1 MSIKLK
7 SNEYRAACRGC
18 HGGCVHILTVE
29 DGKVVGVR
37 PDPDAPLSQG
47 HACEKGLT
55 IIEQMYHPDRLL
67 HPLRRAGE
75 RGSGKWEQISWDEAL
90 DTIAEK
96 LNELRDRYGPESIS
110 TITGTGR
117 HLVSYLKRF
126 GLALGTPNIASA
138 GAVICLGPRKNAGF
152 STAGVYSCVDYYG
165 DVRPECIVVWGANP
179 AVSGADGELQWH
191 PQECMEEGCKF
202 IVIDPQCTEQAKKA
216 DLWLRIRPGTDG
228 ALALGILNIIIQE
241 DLYDHDFVENWTYGF
256 DELKERCAEYDLKR
270 VSEITW
276 IPEEQILQAARM
288 MAGIKPM
295 TLEWGCAIDQS
306 FNSMQTCRA
315 IYMIPALTG
324 NYDVPGGFIEGKR
337 LVTIRREPDDPGD
350 DLINDYPYRYL
361 RQCAHP
367 HQVLDAIKMEQPYK
381 IRCLLSFANNS
392 LLSLPDSQR
401 VYESLKE
408 LDFFVCSDCFMT
420 PTAELADI
428 VLPAALWPELDCI
441 FYMPEYSEQVILC
454 QQKVVQVGEC
464 RSDEDIFIELSRR
477 MGIDYG
483 ADDQRSLLDQEL
495 AAVAERCPELKG
507 MTFEKMAELGY
518 YVPKGDYY
526 RYKKRGGFFT
536 TTGKFELWSTEVDQ
550 LGGDPLPDWQEPP
563 VTPVSRPDLKRQFP
577 YILTTGGRRM
587 QYFISNNRQIRSLRR
602 QYPFPLV
609 RMNPETAKANNLK
622 NGDWAYIRTFRGRIT
637 QKVCIDE
644 NLDPAVIN
652 CDFGW
657 WYPEVETPDH
667 GWRESNANILTSC
680 DDGCDDYMGS
690 YQLRTLLC
698 NIYKN
703 PDGDAIEA
711 RYYRSRLYYE
721 PEEDSSS
728 RSIVISGRQCIL
740 CRECVRTCESVQGIG
755 ALEVCVRD
763 GITMIAAVK
772 DRLADT
778 DCVGCGQ
785 CRATCSTGALRIRSD
800 IESVQALLAD
810 ENTYVVAQVAPS
822 VRVGVGGHLGFEPGE
837 NAMPKLVDLLRR
849 LGFDQVYD
857 TVFSADLTVVEEGH
871 EFLERLERGDKLP
884 LLTSCCPA
892 WVKYCETYYPE
903 FAENISTCRSP
914 QQMLGPVIRA
924 WYDKHVDLAGKR
936 LAIVSFMPCTAKK
949 AEIRR
954 PESWTNGVQ
963 DVDFSLTTVELLQML
978 QQAGL
983 SARDAAPAQADAPFS
998 LGSGGGTLFG
1008 VTGGVTEA
1016 VLRYLSP
1023 VLGLDSVSWTV
1034 ESGVR
1039 GFDAVKRT
1047 TVDKNGTK
1055 LNIAVVSGLSNA
1067 KKILDR
1073 VKAGEESYDL
1083 IEVMACPG
1091 GCIMGGGEP
1100 TQMYERLNNREARSQ
1115 GLYQY
1120 DERYET
1126 KSTQDNITIQ
1136 PLWDD
1141 VILGHEHELLHRN
1154 KYGAQAE
1161 NGQTSSQ
1168 S

>member
-1 MSIKLK
+1 MELK
-7 SNEYRAACRGC
+7 PNEYRAACRGC
-18 HGGCVHILTVE
+18 HGGCVHILTVK

-37 PDPDAPLSQG
+37 PDPDGPLNQG

-55 IIEQMYHPDRLL
+55 IIEQMYHPDRLT
-67 HPLRRAGE
+67 HPLRRVGE
-75 RGSGKWEQISWDEAL
+75 RGSGQWEQISWDEAL
-90 DTIAEK
+90 DTIAGK
-96 LNELRDRYGPESIS
+96 LNALREQYGPECIS

-138 GAVICLGPRKNAGF
+138 GAIICLGPRKNAGF
-152 STAGVYSCVDYYG
+152 STSGVYSCVDYYG
-165 DVRPECIVVWGANP
+165 DVRPKCIVVWGANP

-191 PQECMEEGCKF
+191 PKQCMEEGCKF
-202 IVIDPQCTEQAKKA
+202 IVIDPQRTEQAEKA

-241 DLYDHDFVENWTYGF
+241 ELYDHDFVDNWTYGF
-256 DELKERCAEYDLKR
+256 EELKARCAEFDLDR
-270 VSEITW
+270 VAQITW
-276 IPEEQILQAARM
+276 LPRQQILQAAHM
-288 MAGIKPM
+288 MAQIKPM
-295 TLEWGCAIDQS
+295 TLEWGCAIEQS

-337 LVTIRREPDDPGD
+337 LVTIRSQPDDPGD
-350 DLINDYPYRYL
+350 SLINDYPYRYL

-381 IRCLLSFANNS
+381 IRCMLSFANNS
-392 LLSLPDSQR
+392 LLSLPDSRR

-408 LDFFVCSDCFMT
+408 LEFFVCADCFMT

-428 VLPAALWPELDCI
+428 VLPVALWPEVDCI

-454 QQKVVQVGEC
+454 QQKVAQVGEC

-483 ADDQRSLLDQEL
+483 AEDQRSLLNQEL
-495 AAVAERCPELKG
+495 AAVAERCPELEG
-507 MTFEKMAELGY
+507 MTFEKMKNLGY
-518 YVPKGDYY
+518 YVPKSDYL
-526 RYKKRGGFFT
+526 RYQKRGGFFT
-536 TTGKFELWSTEVDQ
+536 TTGKFELWSTEVEQ
-550 LGGDPLPDWQEPP
+550 LGGDPLPNWQEPP

-609 RMNPETAKANNLK
+609 RMHPKTAEENGLAD
-622 NGDWAYIRTFRGRIT
+622 GDWAYIRTFRGRIT
-637 QKVCIDE
+637 QKVQVDE
-644 NLDPAVIN
+644 SLDPQVVN

-667 GWRESNANILTSC
+667 GWTESNANILTSC

-690 YQLRTLLC
+690 YQLRGLLC
-698 NIYKN
+698 NLYKN
-703 PDGDAIEA
+703 QDGRAIEE
-711 RYYRSRLYYE
+711 RYYRSKLYFE
-721 PEEDSSS
+721 PTGDASSDS
-728 RSIVISGRQCIL
+728 IEISGDKCIL
-740 CRECVRTCESVQGIG
+740 CRECVRTCASVQGIG
-755 ALEVCVRD
+755 ALEVRVED
-763 GITMIAAVK
+763 GITKIAAVQE
-772 DRLADT
+772 RLADT

-785 CRATCSTGALRIRSD
+785 CRAACPTGALRIRSD
-800 IESVQALLAD
+800 VERVQALLAD

-822 VRVGVGGHLGFEPGE
+822 VRVGVGGYLGFRPGE
-837 NAMPKLVDLLRR
+837 NAMPKLAPLLRR
-849 LGFDQVYD
+849 MGFDKVYD
-857 TVFSADLTVVEEGH
+857 TVFSADLTVVEESR
-871 EFLERLERGDKLP
+871 EFLERLNAGEKLP

-903 FAENISTCRSP
+903 LRENISTCRSP

-924 WYDKHVDLAGKR
+924 WYDKNVDLGGKR
-936 LAIVSFMPCTAKK
+936 LAVVSFMPCTAKK

-954 PESWTNGVQ
+954 PESRTRGVQ
-963 DVDFSLTTVELLQML
+963 DVDLSLTTVELLQML

-983 SARDAAPAQADAPFS
+983 SADDAEPQAADEPFA

-1023 VLGLDSVSWTV
+1023 TLGLDSVSWTV

-1047 TVDKNGTK
+1047 TIRQNG
-1055 LNIAVVSGLSNA
+1055 LVIRVAIVSGLANA
-1067 KKILDR
+1067 KALLDR
-1073 VKAGEESYDL
+1073 VKAGQEQLDL

-1100 TQMYERLNNREARSQ
+1100 TEMYETLRNRAARSG
-1115 GLYQY
+1115 GLYRY
-1120 DERYET
+1120 DEVYET
-1126 KSTQDNITIQ
+1126 KSTQDNPAIQ
-1136 PLWDD
+1136 PVWDA
-1141 VILGHEHELLHRN
+1141 VIAGHEHELLHRN
-1154 KYGAQAE
+1154 FHG
-1161 NGQTSSQ
+1161 GQGRA
-1168 S
+1168 